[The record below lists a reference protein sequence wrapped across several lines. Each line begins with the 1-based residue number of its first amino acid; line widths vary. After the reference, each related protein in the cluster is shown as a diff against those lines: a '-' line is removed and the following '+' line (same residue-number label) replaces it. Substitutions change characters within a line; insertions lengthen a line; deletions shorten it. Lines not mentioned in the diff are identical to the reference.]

1 MKGTIGL
8 CAEDLGLGSSYM
20 PRQCSLLW
28 KAELPAW
35 RDKLDTAAEKISPE
49 SLPPIFFRADDIGA
63 AGKAFDALCRL
74 FRHYEI
80 PLALAVVPAWLS
92 AARQERLFNAAPIE
106 DSLWSWHQHGWRH
119 VNWQKSGKKCEF
131 GDDRPFDRQYGDIL
145 QGRRKMELIFGKCF
159 TPIFTPPWNRFTA
172 ATVKVLRN
180 LNFTGI
186 SASSSLPPGVKIPY
200 DFSNLAVQLDL
211 HTRHTKN
218 PEDDFCKLLEE
229 FGELSN
235 AKEPAGIM
243 IHHHHMTPFA
253 FEFLDRMLY
262 NLKCVM
268 KARFF
273 SFKEILN
280 RPDEKKQ
287 AGAPLR

>member
-8 CAEDLGLGSSYM
+8 RAGELGLGSSYM

-35 RDKLDTAAEKISPE
+35 RDKLDAIAGSISPA

-63 AGKAFDALCRL
+63 AGKAFDALCRI
-74 FRHYEI
+74 FRHHGI

-92 AARQERLFNAAPIE
+92 EARQERLFNAAPVE
-106 DSLWSWHQHGWRH
+106 DDLWSWHQHGWRH

-131 GDDRPFDRQYGDIL
+131 GEDRAFDHQYNDIL
-145 QGRRKMELIFGKCF
+145 QGRQKMELIFGKYF
-159 TPIFTPPWNRFTA
+159 TPIFTPPWNRFSSP
-172 ATVKVLRN
+172 TVKILRN
-180 LNFTGI
+180 LGFKGI
-186 SASSSLPPGVKIPY
+186 STSAPLPQGVRIPV
-200 DFSNLAVQLDL
+200 DLSNLSVRLDL
-211 HTRHTKN
+211 HTRNAQN
-218 PEDDFCKLLEE
+218 PEDDLHNLLEE
-229 FGELSN
+229 FRNLSN
-235 AKEPAGIM
+235 AREPTGIM
-243 IHHHHMTPFA
+243 LHHHRMTPFA

-262 NLKCVM
+262 NLKYVM
-268 KARFF
+268 NARFF

-280 RPDEKKQ
+280 HTDEKQ